1 MSATKNKV
9 DGVINKYGSNVT
21 MLTKTISATLDEW
34 GEPVIT
40 GSSSTTIKAVK
51 DQNLIKQLTL
61 QSAGRVKGA
70 SASLIVK
77 SDVTVDARTT
87 KFSFD
92 SQTYVV
98 LAVQSLEMS
107 GEVLAQIIDVAV
119 EL

>member
-21 MLTKTISATLDEW
+21 MVTKTISGTLDDW
-34 GEPVIT
+34 GEPVI
-40 GSSSTTIKAVK
+40 SSTASVTIKAVK
-51 DQNLIKQLTL
+51 DQNVIKQLAR

-77 SDVTVDARTT
+77 SDVTVDERTT
-87 KFSFD
+87 RFTFD
-92 SQTYVV
+92 GQNYIV
-98 LAVQSLEMS
+98 LGVQSLEMS